1 MKFLSSIIPVAIGL
15 TSMAAA
21 QVTVI
26 ATEQFDY
33 TAPGLLQN
41 ANTGTGWT
49 NAWDL
54 PSGGG
59 NEIVIFDPSVTPA
72 MTCRDSVGNYA
83 GQAQEFVAA
92 TRVPDQTGHSSVI
105 DSGFFGA
112 DGSTIWISFRT
123 QMYQQFG
130 NGSFGAVQLFST
142 QDPSNEQ
149 LLLGSP
155 WGTQSWNWGWDDEGG
170 VGLPPEYDF
179 TTDASVC
186 ARLVFRIDHQA
197 GDERVRMWV
206 DPVADFP
213 IAELP
218 NLDGLIGDLLW
229 DEIRLNSGGSGTH
242 FFWDDLVIAR
252 GEPSSNVG
260 TNYCTGVANSTGA
273 VGNIIA
279 SGSLTVADN
288 DMTLV
293 ASSLP
298 SNSFGFYLTSRV
310 QGQTSNPGG
319 SQGNLCVSGAIGR
332 YVGPGQIKNSGS
344 GGSFSLPLDLTQ
356 MPTPTGLVPAQAGE
370 TWNFTTW
377 YRDAVGGSATSNF
390 TNGVEVSFQ

>member
-1 MKFLSSIIPVAIGL
+1 MRSWYTMASSR
-15 TSMAAA
+15 S
-21 QVTVI
+21 
-26 ATEQFDY
+26 E
-33 TAPGLLQN
+33 
-41 ANTGTGWT
+41 
-49 NAWDL
+49 
-54 PSGGG
+54 
-59 NEIVIFDPSVTPA
+59 
-72 MTCRDSVGNYA
+72 
-83 GQAQEFVAA
+83 
-92 TRVPDQTGHSSVI
+92 
-105 DSGFFGA
+105 GA
-112 DGSTIWISFRT
+112 DG
-123 QMYQQFG
+123 
-130 NGSFGAVQLFST
+130 
-142 QDPSNEQ
+142 D
-149 LLLGSP
+149 
-155 WGTQSWNWGWDDEGG
+155 WD
-170 VGLPPEYDF
+170 
-179 TTDASVC
+179 
-186 ARLVFRIDHQA
+186 
-197 GDERVRMWV
+197 
-206 DPVADFP
+206 
-213 IAELP
+213 
-218 NLDGLIGDLLW
+218 
-229 DEIRLNSGGSGTH
+229 
-242 FFWDDLVIAR
+242 WDDLVIAR

>member
-1 MKFLSSIIPVAIGL
+1 MKFLSRTLPLAIGL
-15 TSMAAA
+15 SSVAAA

-41 ANTGTGWT
+41 ANAGTGWT
-49 NAWDL
+49 NPWTI
-54 PSGGG
+54 PNGGG
-59 NEIVIFDPSVTPA
+59 NEIVIFDPSVTPV
-72 MTCRDSVGNYA
+72 MDCRDAVGNYA
-83 GQAQEFVAA
+83 GQAAEFFAA
-92 TRVPDQTGHSSVI
+92 ARVPDQTGHSSVV
-105 DSGFFGA
+105 DNGFFGA

-155 WGTQSWNWGWDDEGG
+155 WGTTSWNWGWDDEGG

-179 TTDASVC
+179 STDASVC
-186 ARLVFRIDHQA
+186 AKLVFRIDHQP

-206 DPVADFP
+206 DPIADFP
-213 IAELP
+213 TSEAP
-218 NLDGLIGDLLW
+218 NLDGVIGDLRW
-229 DEIRLNSGGSGTH
+229 DEIRINSGGSGTH
-242 FFWDDLVIAR
+242 FFWDDIVIAR

-279 SGSLTVADN
+279 SGSLTVGDN
-288 DMTLV
+288 NMSLV
-293 ASSLP
+293 ASDLP
-298 SNSFGFYLTSRV
+298 TNSFGFYLTSRV
-310 QGQTSNPGG
+310 QGFIQNPGG
-319 SQGNLCVSGAIGR
+319 SQGNLCLSGAIGR
-332 YVGPGQIKNSGS
+332 YVGPGQIQNSG
-344 GGSFSLPLDLTQ
+344 GNGSFTLPLDLTQ
-356 MPTPTGLVPAQAGE
+356 MPTPTGLVAAQAGE

-390 TNGVEVSFQ
+390 TDGVEVTFQ